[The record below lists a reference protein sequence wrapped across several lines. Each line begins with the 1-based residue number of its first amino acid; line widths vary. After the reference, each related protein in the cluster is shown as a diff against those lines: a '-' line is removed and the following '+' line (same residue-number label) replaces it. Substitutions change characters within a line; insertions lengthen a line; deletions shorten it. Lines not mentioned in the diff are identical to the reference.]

1 MAFFRICFGDMQR
14 ISTSV
19 WWSPF
24 VKELASLMVALT
36 KIPAYTFGMIPACRQ
51 IRISSGFEL
60 WHGVSVISDSR
71 HSYETPTVS
80 APLQDTTLG
89 TMPAAKAS
97 LVSAGSSYPLSA
109 TDQVCLYRIPL
120 WLSKILGQ
128 KTVIRR
134 VTCHLEVG
142 DQMAFCINCGL
153 DVVTYAKNCFI
164 RRAPGGSQGQLGFS
178 VLSICHDK
186 SHTVACALC
195 SCQTYVSVPL
205 GRDGTRLILVWLFQL
220 VLHKVMIFVTFLSN

>member
-1 MAFFRICFGDMQR
+1 
-14 ISTSV
+14 
-19 WWSPF
+19 
-24 VKELASLMVALT
+24 MVALT

-109 TDQVCLYRIPL
+109 TDSSMFTPYSSLTFEDTWSEDRDPPGY
-120 WLSKILGQ
+120 LSSRSRRSDGFPHQLRSRCCNIRKKLFHQTGSWGQSRTTGIL
-128 KTVIRR
+128 RSF
-134 VTCHLEVG
+134 HMSL
-142 DQMAFCINCGL
+142 
-153 DVVTYAKNCFI
+153 
-164 RRAPGGSQGQLGFS
+164 
-178 VLSICHDK
+178 
-186 SHTVACALC
+186 
-195 SCQTYVSVPL
+195 
-205 GRDGTRLILVWLFQL
+205 
-220 VLHKVMIFVTFLSN
+220 